1 MIQIDENFD
10 IDKLS
15 EEEVVEAINELE
27 KNLNKHIILFVSVI
41 ALLAIGTLLMTL
53 KYLPFNWVS
62 IVIMILCIYDINRNL
77 RLGRLVNAQ
86 LSLFKIILA
95 FKNFKKD

>member
-27 KNLNKHIILFVSVI
+27 KNLNTHIILCVSVM

-62 IVIMILCIYDINRNL
+62 IIIMILCIYDINRNL
-77 RLGRLVNAQ
+77 RLG
-86 LSLFKIILA
+86 
-95 FKNFKKD
+95 